1 MNHNHYCS
9 LPSNLYFVIFY
20 VIFAKNNHMQFL
32 IFIISFPILWIIS
45 ILPFRVFYLLSDCI
59 YFIVYYIIGYRKK
72 VVRYNIALAL
82 PQLTKKEQL
91 QIEKK
96 FYRHMCDMF
105 LEMIKTMSISSAE
118 MNKRFVITNID
129 LIKEYEQKGKSIIL
143 LASHYASWEWL
154 LSINER
160 THFKCIGVYK
170 KINNPYFDKLVRNIR
185 SKFNSELVATD
196 KTIALIAENQEKG
209 IMGMYGLA
217 SDQSPQVHK
226 TFHWQKFMGIEVP
239 VHTGAEML
247 AKRYDLEVVF
257 AKVKKVKRGF
267 YEATFIPI
275 CDAPK
280 TIPDYK
286 ITDAYLKEVEQQILE
301 APEYYFWTH
310 KRWKHRR

>member
-1 MNHNHYCS
+1 
-9 LPSNLYFVIFY
+9 
-20 VIFAKNNHMQFL
+20 MQFL
-32 IFIISFPILWIIS
+32 IFILSFPLLWIIS
-45 ILPFRVFYLLSDCI
+45 ILPFRLFYWFSDCI
-59 YFIVYYIIGYRKK
+59 YFVVYYIIGYRKK
-72 VVRYNIALAL
+72 IVRYNLSIAL
-82 PQLTKKEQL
+82 PHLTEEKRL
-91 QIEKK
+91 IIEKK
-96 FYRHMCDMF
+96 FYQHMCDMF

-129 LIKEYEQKGKSIIL
+129 LIKEYEQKEKSIIL

-160 THFKCIGVYK
+160 TKFKCIGVYK
-170 KINNPYFDKLVRNIR
+170 KINNRYFDALVRRIR
-185 SKFNSELVATD
+185 SKFNSELVTTN

-217 SDQSPQVHK
+217 SDQSPQVHR

-239 VHTGAEML
+239 AHTGAEML

-257 AKVKKVKRGF
+257 AKVKKVKRGY

-275 CDAPK
+275 CDNPK
-280 TIPDYK
+280 SIPDYK
-286 ITDAYLKEVEQQILE
+286 ITDTYLKEVEQQILE

-310 KRWKHRR
+310 KRWKHRRG